1 MFKSL
6 VGSKV
11 GMTQVF
17 NKEERKV
24 VPVTAVKIGKLYVT
38 QVKTEDTDGYS
49 SIQIGVPRDRYLDK
63 EPSVEWFKELKK
75 FFKVVKEVSLGSDLG
90 DKKFE
95 IGQAV
100 SIEDFDLKEGASVKV
115 SGTSKGLGFQGVMR
129 RHGYSGGPASHGST
143 FHRAPGGI
151 GCIRM
156 RGEVFKGKA
165 LPGRTGNKRVSVKS
179 VVEKVDQQAG
189 FLFLRG
195 SVPGKKGFL
204 LELFAR

>member
-38 QVKTEDTDGYS
+38 QVKTEEKDGYS
-49 SIQIGVPRDRYLDK
+49 AIQIGVPRDRYCQK
-63 EPSVEWFKELKK
+63 EPSADWFKDTKK
-75 FFKVVKEVSLGSDLG
+75 FFKIVKEVNLGSDLG
-90 DKKFE
+90 EKKFE
-95 IGQAV
+95 IGNAV

-115 SGTSKGLGFQGVMR
+115 SGKSKGIGFQGVMR
-129 RHGYSGGPASHGST
+129 RWGYAGGPAAHGST

-151 GCIRM
+151 GSIRM
-156 RGEVFKGKA
+156 RGEVFKGKC

-179 VVEKVDQQAG
+179 VVEKIDQQAG

-204 LELFAR
+204 LELFAG